1 MIRITL
7 CTIFIVL
14 FLICSIPLFLVEL
27 VIGLFSEEVKA
38 KSSLAIVNWA
48 FRVCLFLSGVD
59 LTVLGVENVPKDKAV
74 LYVGNHNS
82 FFDIL
87 ITYVRVPSP
96 TGYVAKKEI
105 KKVPLLRTW
114 MKFLYC
120 QFMDRDDLK
129 SGMRTIIEC
138 IDLVKKGISICIF
151 PEGTRNKTHEAML
164 PFHNGSF
171 RIAKKAN
178 CPIVP
183 MTLVNTGSIFEDQ
196 FPKIRKAH
204 VVLEYGEPFY
214 LSDLDPEDQ
223 KNIGDYTKNI
233 MEATYEK
240 NLKLI

>member
-27 VIGLFSEEVKA
+27 IIGLFSEEVKA

-59 LTVLGVENVPKDKAV
+59 LTVLGEENVPKDKAV

-87 ITYVRVPSP
+87 ITYVRVPRP

-204 VVLEYGEPFY
+204 VVLEYGKPFY

-223 KNIGDYTKNI
+223 KNIGDYTKQI

-240 NLKLI
+240 NRKLI

>member
-1 MIRITL
+1 MIRFIT
-7 CTIFIVL
+7 TVVFITL
-14 FLICSIPLFLVEL
+14 FLICSIPLFFIEL
-27 VIGLFSEEVKA
+27 IIGLFSEDIKA

-48 FRVCLFLSGVD
+48 FRVCLRIAGLD
-59 LTVLGVENVPKDKAV
+59 LTVIGEENVPKDKAV

-87 ITYVRVPSP
+87 ITYVRVPRP

-114 MKFLYC
+114 MKYLYC

-138 IDLVKKGISICIF
+138 INLAKKGVSICIF
-151 PEGTRNKTHEAML
+151 PEGTRNKTHESML
-164 PFHNGSF
+164 PFHDGSF

-204 VVLEYGEPFY
+204 VVLEYGKPFY
-214 LSDLDPEDQ
+214 VTDLDPEDQ
-223 KNIGDYTKNI
+223 KKIGAYTKNI
-233 MEATYEK
+233 MEETYKK
-240 NLKLI
+240 NLELI

>member
-59 LTVLGVENVPKDKAV
+59 LTVLGEENVPKDKAV

-87 ITYVRVPSP
+87 ITYVRVPRP